1 MESWLEKLVDRM
13 KLELRK
19 VFGKYYME
27 NIDKQKKLLEN
38 ERLLNII
45 KKTQGQVL
53 ITCAQIQWTKEVGD
67 SLKALETGSN
77 PQAMKKSKQNYRK
90 KVDNYIQL
98 VEKSQ
103 NMLKVDRLRIVSL
116 IIIDEHN
123 REIIERLYQMKITS
137 VKHFE
142 WL

>member
-1 MESWLEKLVDRM
+1 
-13 KLELRK
+13 
-19 VFGKYYME
+19 
-27 NIDKQKKLLEN
+27 
-38 ERLLNII
+38 
-45 KKTQGQVL
+45 
-53 ITCAQIQWTKEVGD
+53 
-67 SLKALETGSN
+67 
-77 PQAMKKSKQNYRK
+77 MKKSKQNYRK

-103 NMLKVDRLRIVSL
+103 SMAKVDRLRIVSL

-123 REIIERLYQMKITS
+123 REIIERLYQLKITS

>member
-1 MESWLEKLVDRM
+1 
-13 KLELRK
+13 
-19 VFGKYYME
+19 
-27 NIDKQKKLLEN
+27 
-38 ERLLNII
+38 
-45 KKTQGQVL
+45 
-53 ITCAQIQWTKEVGD
+53 
-67 SLKALETGSN
+67 LETGAN

-103 NMLKVDRLRIVSL
+103 SMQKVDRLRIVSL

-123 REIIERLYQMKITS
+123 REIIERLYQLKITS